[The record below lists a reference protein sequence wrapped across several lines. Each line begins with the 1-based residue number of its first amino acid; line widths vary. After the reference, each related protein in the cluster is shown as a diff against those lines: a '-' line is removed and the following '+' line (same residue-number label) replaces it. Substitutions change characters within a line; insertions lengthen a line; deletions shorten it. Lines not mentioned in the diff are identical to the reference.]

1 MKQVTTILLLVM
13 LASSALAADNWV
25 EVSAKGQGSTR
36 DKAIQNGLYL
46 AVCQVQ
52 GVAVRSDIARV
63 DVSVGSLDVTR
74 DEAKGTKRVEVEGV
88 RADMAGNVTLTE
100 AKGLVR
106 SFDVV
111 SERQISPELYEVDLK
126 VRVYDYQS
134 PEDTKKLRVAIFP
147 FESLAEVHRF
157 GSAIVPGKRLGE
169 QFSQYLGAMLSRNE
183 KFTVL
188 DRQTQQAILKEKRLL
203 SSDDAPLEEKVR
215 LGEALGADYM
225 LVGDIPQAEILVME
239 TSNPAIGGITREFE
253 AYMDVEY
260 KLLVGPT
267 RQIALA
273 DQMRIRLENDQV
285 KALVEDWKSDDIDYN
300 ELEQKLVQMA
310 ASRIAD
316 SIMEY
321 LYPVRI
327 AALREGGMLIL
338 NRGGQGFAD
347 GDVFEVYRVG
357 GDIIDPETGKSLG
370 KDETKCGI
378 IMLTKVLPRISY
390 AKLLEGAIGEDVVGS
405 VCRRVRMDIA
415 PEMSEARPSSVRQ
428 SESGGVRMPFDD
440 RGPSVRTRDR

>member
-1 MKQVTTILLLVM
+1 MKRVIMILLLTALV
-13 LASSALAADNWV
+13 SPALAADNWV
-25 EVSAKGQGSTR
+25 EVSAKGQSSTR

-52 GVAVRSDIARV
+52 GVAVRSDVARI
-63 DVSVGSLDVTR
+63 DVAVSNLDVTR

-88 RADMAGNVTLTE
+88 RADMTGNVTLTE
-100 AKGLVR
+100 AQGLVR

-111 SERQISPELYEVDLK
+111 SERQVAPDLYEVDLK
-126 VRVYDYQS
+126 VKVYDYQS

-157 GSAIVPGKRLGE
+157 GGLVIPGRRLGE
-169 QFSQYLGAMLSRNE
+169 QFSQYLGGMLSRNE

-188 DRQTQQAILKEKRLL
+188 DRQTQQAILKEKKLL
-203 SSDDAPLEEKVR
+203 MSEDAPLEEKVR

-225 LVGDIPQAEILVME
+225 LVGEVTQAELLVME

-260 KLLVGPT
+260 RLLVGPT
-267 RQIALA
+267 RQMAFA
-273 DQMRIRLENDQV
+273 DQLRIRLENDEV
-285 KALVEDWKSDDIDYN
+285 KALVEGWKSDDIDYN
-300 ELEQKLVQMA
+300 ELEQRLVQMA
-310 ASRIAD
+310 AGRIAD
-316 SIMEY
+316 SVMEY
-321 LYPVRI
+321 LYPVRV

-338 NRGGQGFAD
+338 NRGGRGFAD
-347 GDVFEVYRVG
+347 GDVFEVCRSG

-370 KDETKCGI
+370 KDETKYGI
-378 IMLTKVLPRISY
+378 IMLTRVLPRISY
-390 AKLLEGAIGEDVVGS
+390 AKLLEGAVGDDVVGS
-405 VCRRVRMDIA
+405 ICRRVRMDVA
-415 PEMSEARPSSVRQ
+415 PEMPEARPSSVRQ

-440 RGPSVRTRDR
+440 RGPSIKTRDR